1 MARKPLST
9 SQSEFTDAELDA
21 LREKAKLEVA
31 DQRKKAQAREL
42 LEQFKEEEL
51 ARLEPTLEMTEVLI
65 DVPGYTNY
73 IMVDGRIMNQGEVVK
88 VPSHT
93 AAAIREIV
101 QNSWRHERSNG
112 GAHMKAYMPPTSA
125 QVSALAGSSG
135 HKLSRV

>member
-1 MARKPLST
+1 MARKAPAP
-9 SQSEFTDAELDA
+9 SQSEFTEAELEA
-21 LREKAKLEVA
+21 LREKARVEVA

-51 ARLEPTLEMTEVLI
+51 ARLEPTLEMVEVLI

-73 IMVDGRIMNQGEVVK
+73 IMVDGRIMNQGEIVT
-88 VPSHT
+88 VPAHT

-101 QNSWRHERSNG
+101 QNAWRHERSNG
-112 GAHMKAYMPPTSA
+112 GAHMKAYMPPTTA